1 MHINMKY
8 YIVTIGAI
16 FIALGIGIL
25 VGFNLNYDQEL
36 SKQQSQVIKD
46 LDKKFVSLKETN
58 DKLEKDLS
66 SLGKDYNQAIEFINQ
81 NIDKIIIDE
90 LLNKNIGIISTN
102 ENSDYTSEIKDII
115 TKANGKVAF
124 EIVLKDS
131 INDKNKLQEISEK
144 LNTDI
149 KDGEDAINYILES
162 LKVEGAS
169 DKLTYLQEIGIIKL
183 NSLENDYLSY
193 DSVVVAGES
202 EHKDIEEEFKNI
214 DKVLIQK
221 LKEENKSIVGVQ
233 KSDTKYSYIDLYK
246 NNKVSTI
253 DNIDEGVGKLSLV
266 LTLKEGNFLGSFGRL
281 ESADSLLPYKK

>member
-66 SLGKDYNQAIEFINQ
+66 SLEKDYNQAIEFINK
-81 NIDKIIIDE
+81 NIDRIIDDE
-90 LLNKNIGIISTN
+90 LSNKNIGIISTN
-102 ENSDYTSEIKDII
+102 QNNDYTSEIKDAI
-115 TKANGKVAF
+115 TKASGKVAF

-131 INDKNKLQEISEK
+131 INDKNKLQEVSEK
-144 LNTDI
+144 INTEI
-149 KDGEDAINYILES
+149 QSSQDAINYILEA

-169 DKLTYLQEIGIIKL
+169 DKLIYLQELGMIKL
-183 NSLENDYLSY
+183 NSLDNDYLSY

-202 EHKDIEEEFKNI
+202 EQKDIEEEFKKV

-221 LKEENKSIVGVQ
+221 LKEENKNVVGVQ
-233 KSDTKYSYIDLYK
+233 KSDTKYSYINLYK
-246 NNKVSTI
+246 NDQVSTI

-266 LTLKEGNFLGSFGRL
+266 LTLKEGNSLGSFGRL